1 MKRPIRLALPK
12 QQAPKGQGRLLP
24 IAATE
29 LPKHTGCC
37 HGSISDNC

>member
-1 MKRPIRLALPK
+1 MKRPIRLALQK

-24 IAATE
+24 IAAG
-29 LPKHTGCC
+29 LPKHTRCC